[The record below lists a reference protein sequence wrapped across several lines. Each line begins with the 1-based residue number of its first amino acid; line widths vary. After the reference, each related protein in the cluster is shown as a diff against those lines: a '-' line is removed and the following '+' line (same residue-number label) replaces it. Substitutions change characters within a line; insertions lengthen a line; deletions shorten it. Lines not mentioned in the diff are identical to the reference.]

1 MSSRRNADRKRLVS
15 DRILGSTEPRIFTR
29 PLRELTEET
38 SLGFEAIE
46 FAESLLGRP
55 LFPWQRWLF
64 IHSLELALGSFAS
77 DPHPRL
83 RFRTVVV
90 EIARQ
95 NGKSYWLSTRALW
108 RMVMWES
115 PDGNPPLILGTAHK
129 ESAANE
135 VKRLAH
141 KALKN
146 SPALADITGRDHTGN
161 GDSWFEMLDSGA
173 RYRIEAATDDGGRSL
188 TVTDLLFDELRQ
200 QRDWAAWAAMTNTT
214 NAVYSPQVI
223 AVSNAGE
230 DKSVVL
236 SALRS
241 RAIKEI
247 EVYESRKAAGT
258 LGTYEG
264 SSLFLAEWSAAPDCD
279 LWDRSGWAASN
290 PSLNHPGSNIT
301 DEMIAAQTELVGDT
315 GSEGVPESK
324 HRTEVLCQWVP
335 ILGEP
340 LFDEDKWMATFD
352 PKSQISESSPI
363 VISADT
369 SHDRR
374 RTWLAVAGW
383 RDDGLPHV
391 EVIAVRAGNEWVV
404 NTLAHR
410 LGFTPAATV
419 IQGRG
424 APASSLI
431 EFLELEGIKVTRCEG
446 SDLGISFG
454 RFSDRVNSGTLR
466 RGREPSLDIAIR
478 TAATVRFGDVLGLN
492 RQKSADDVS
501 PLMACVQALWGL
513 ESLPTDAPF
522 RSAYEDDALMIV

>member
-1 MSSRRNADRKRLVS
+1 MSEPV
-15 DRILGSTEPRIFTR
+15 LGSTEPRIFTR

-46 FAESLLGRP
+46 FSERLLGRP
-55 LFPWQRWLF
+55 LFPWQRWLL
-64 IHSLELALGSFAS
+64 IHSLELAPGSLTS
-77 DPHPRL
+77 DPAPRL

-90 EIARQ
+90 EVARQ

-108 RMVMWES
+108 RMVMWDS
-115 PDGNPPLILGTAHK
+115 PDGEPPLILGTAHK

-135 VKRLAH
+135 IKRLAH
-141 KALKN
+141 HALKS
-146 SPALADITGRDHTGN
+146 SPELAEITGRDHTGN
-161 GDSWFEMLDSGA
+161 GDSWFAMDSGA

-200 QRDWAAWAAMTNTT
+200 QRDWSPWAAMTNTT
-214 NAVYSPQVI
+214 NAIFSPQVI

-236 SALRS
+236 SALRK
-241 RAIKEI
+241 RGIDEI
-247 EVYESRKAAGT
+247 EVYEGHRAAGT
-258 LGTYEG
+258 LDSYTGT
-264 SSLFLAEWSAAPDCD
+264 SLGLFEWSAPEDCD
-279 LWDRSGWAASN
+279 IWDESGWAQAN

-301 DEMIAAQTELVGDT
+301 SEMIRAQAELVGKD
-315 GSEGVPESK
+315 SKDGVPEPK
-324 HRTEVLCQWVP
+324 FRTEVLCQWVP
-335 ILGEP
+335 ILGDP
-340 LFDEDKWMATFD
+340 LFDEDRWLSTLD
-352 PKSQISESSPI
+352 RGSRISESSPI

-404 NTLAHR
+404 NTLTHH
-410 LGFTPAATV
+410 LGFQPAATV

-424 APASSLI
+424 SPASSLI
-431 EFLELEGIKVTRCEG
+431 EFLELEGISVTRCEG

-454 RFSDRVNSGTLR
+454 RFSDRVNGGTLR
-466 RGREPSLDIAIR
+466 RGREPSLDIAVK

-492 RQKSADDVS
+492 RQKSAGDVS
-501 PLMACVQALWGL
+501 PLVACVQALWGL
-513 ESLPTDAPF
+513 EALPSEMPF
-522 RSAYEDDALMIV
+522 RSAYEDEELMIV